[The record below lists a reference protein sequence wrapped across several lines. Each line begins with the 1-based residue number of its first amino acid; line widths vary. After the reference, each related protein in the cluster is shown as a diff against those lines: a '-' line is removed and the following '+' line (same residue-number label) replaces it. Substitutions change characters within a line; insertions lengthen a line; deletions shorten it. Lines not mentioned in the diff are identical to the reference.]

1 MTREEIEKR
10 FAEINALAPES
21 LTPEEEAA
29 IAEAEAMDD
38 GSLISYEDL
47 RAELL
52 AIDEARRAGK
62 MKSYTVE
69 EVLAHID
76 AKIKQAEVERLEDEL
91 DRIAYEKAMAEYRA
105 NPVTYTMEEVRA
117 MLDEEE

>member
-1 MTREEIEKR
+1 MTREEMEKR
-10 FAEINALAPES
+10 FAEINALTPER

-52 AIDEARRAGK
+52 AIDEARRAGR
-62 MKSYTVE
+62 MKSLTVD
-69 EVLAHID
+69 EVLAHMD
-76 AKIKQAEVERLEDEL
+76 AIINQAEAERNEGS
-91 DRIAYEKAMAEYRA
+91 AKGEK
-105 NPVTYTMEEVRA
+105 
-117 MLDEEE
+117 